1 MTASARRQSQPF
13 SVPLG
18 VVPAV
23 LFLFVFFIAPFVVL
37 IYYSLLTVEQGNV
50 IAGPSFDSYA
60 RLLTDPFTYYLF
72 GRTIALSAAVTL
84 LCLLFGFPVAYLY
97 TRLRSGPAKVAILGS
112 VITPLLTSSLV
123 LAFGWIVILG
133 RRGFVNDLLVG
144 IGLLDEPVSI
154 LFTLQAVFIGM
165 VQVHLPFMIVP
176 LMATLQAIPRAMD
189 ESAFDLGASRWQ
201 VFWRITIP
209 QSVPGI
215 AAGMSLVFILSYTAF
230 TIPTLMGGASLQI
243 VSVYIWN
250 NVRLLTWSTAAAVA
264 SLLLITSLVVI
275 VSLNALSR
283 RLARW
288 QHLQA

>member
-1 MTASARRQSQPF
+1 MTTAIRRRALSLRM
-13 SVPLG
+13 PLG

-23 LFLFVFFIAPFVVL
+23 MFLLLFFTAPFVVL
-37 IYYSLLTVEQGNV
+37 VYYSLLSVEQGNIV
-50 IAGPSFDSYA
+50 GGPSLDGYA
-60 RLLTDPFTYYLF
+60 RLLSDPFMYYLF
-72 GRTIALSAAVTL
+72 GRTIALSAVVTL
-84 LCLLFGFPVAYLY
+84 LCLILGFPVAYLY
-97 TRLRSGPAKVAILGS
+97 TRLRSQVARTALLGC

-133 RRGFVNDLLVG
+133 RRGFINDLLVG
-144 IGLLDEPVSI
+144 MGILEQPVSI

-176 LMATLQAIPRAMD
+176 LIVTLRAMPRD
-189 ESAFDLGASRWQ
+189 LEEAAVDLGATRWQ
-201 VFWRITIP
+201 VFWRITVP

-264 SLLLITSLVVI
+264 SLLLITSLIVI
-275 VSLNALSR
+275 VSLNAFSR

-288 QHLQA
+288 QHLQG

>member
-1 MTASARRQSQPF
+1 MTAWARRPWQPIGIGI
-13 SVPLG
+13 G

-23 LFLFVFFIAPFVVL
+23 LFLFLFFIAPFVVL
-37 IYYSLLTVEQGNV
+37 IWYSLLTVEQGNV

-72 GRTIALSAAVTL
+72 GRTIGLSAAVTL
-84 LCLLFGFPVAYLY
+84 LCLVFGFPVAYLY
-97 TRLRSGPAKVAILGS
+97 TRLRSGPAKIAILGS

-133 RRGFVNDLLVG
+133 RRGFINDLLVSTG
-144 IGLLDEPVSI
+144 ILHEPVSI

-176 LMATLQAIPRAMD
+176 LMATLQAIPRD
-189 ESAFDLGASRWQ
+189 QGESAFDLGASRWQ
-201 VFWRITIP
+201 VFWRITVP
-209 QSVPGI
+209 QSMPGI
-215 AAGMSLVFILSYTAF
+215 AAGMSLVFVLSYTAF

-264 SLLLITSLVVI
+264 SLLLVTSLVVI

-288 QHLQA
+288 QHLQG